1 MMECMKRAGRWI
13 EILAVLAVLFVN
25 SGLQQAEGK
34 ETVEGICRIAEQMR
48 PYLTDETFA
57 ADLWDLRELDLA
69 ETNVRCMEFTKFFFP
84 KMTEALLARPDVEAA
99 QKAFKESIR
108 KIEAVEKLSGGT
120 VFTLWSKSGF
130 LMVVPKF
137 YPDAA
142 LEAEVGSMLESY
154 PFYEPEDERTRRL
167 AELQKKSVVVK
178 QTGDAVLFFVSM
190 PSLTAYIKNFSELS
204 MRSETAG
211 ASESSG
217 PSESAD
223 PSEIPGQD
231 AENTRA
237 RDLAMLEELLESTAE
252 RPDIETVL
260 GRGNFGKTHTF
271 LLVVP
276 PEFREILKTMI
287 AGLDFENEKM
297 KGISGAE
304 LLALADSVLAVKIIR
319 DGVFDP
325 GQVRVEFE
333 SETESALALE
343 VLEKLIVSLLGANRP
358 AEKDGSSPLR
368 SDLAVFCR
376 TLFLPELQGNAL
388 KLDWEERG
396 TAAAEKYLR
405 ALARIG
411 EFQAKQRAELRKDP
425 EAEAQR
431 LRELLE
437 PWLTLQSTLV
447 VKLDLERVTPGIW
460 TASAAEELT
469 KAAPAFFGSEKG
481 KTALEQAFAVMGV
494 LEETSEKMREAGA
507 KEIFLILDL
516 SNYLIPA
523 RIVIPGMKLSG
534 EGRTDGIHAGT
545 LFSFESFCADC
556 MESVFPTLPELMS
569 DRVCVGDWQ
578 DAAVLLMKSD
588 NSISNADV
596 WNSFVDSHRKAEL
609 ENVRAA
615 LKYCTNSMLS
625 VIYRMTPVPAM
636 AINASLENAKAKY
649 EELGEEPPFFIPPGK
664 ILTNGLDAVTLS
676 VDPNFGTFSLN
687 ILGKNE
693 KSARNLLKLTELWR
707 EDLLRGIEA
716 AQKANQKNTGLS
728 EEDLLLA
735 RLAAEDYVDW
745 IFEFGRP
752 ICEGNRLYWDLSEN
766 ERALRMMKS
775 PFFKAAAIPSAVG
788 ICAGVMVPAFKAA
801 RENAQLWVQMES
813 NLMQCSTAARIAAMS
828 GYYPTAYTVDADGR
842 PMHSWRVH
850 LLPYLGQKE
859 LYEKIRLTEPW
870 DSEWNRQFHD
880 QCPEFYRLPADPDGS
895 RAVIGVVVG
904 DGCIFEPVVKAGQ
917 KGTRPADI
925 LDGDANTILF
935 IACRPCCWMDPNG
948 DLKLETLD
956 PKDFLTANGRAFAA
970 LADGNAGSIDPNA
983 DMEVWRNLFLMSD
996 EALNAI
1002 GEEDG
1007 TASAENSAPDAE
1019 TGETEAD
1026 VSEENEARIENG
1038 RVPDPVALPLP
1049 AGI

>member
-1 MMECMKRAGRWI
+1 MECMKRAGRWI
-13 EILAVLAVLFVN
+13 GVLAVLTVLLMN
-25 SGLQQAEGK
+25 SGLLRAEAMDTA
-34 ETVEGICRIAEQMR
+34 ERTCCIAEQMR

-57 ADLWDLRELDLA
+57 ADLWELRELDLA
-69 ETNVRCMEFTKFFFP
+69 ETNARSLEFTKFLFP

-99 QKAFKESIR
+99 QKAFGEAVR

-130 LMVVPKF
+130 LMVVPKLCR
-137 YPDAA
+137 DAA
-142 LEAEVGSMLESY
+142 LEAEVGSMLEDY

-167 AELQKKSVVVK
+167 VELQKKSVVVK
-178 QTGDAVLFFVSM
+178 QTEDAVLFFISM
-190 PSLTAYIKNFSELS
+190 SSLTAYIKNFSEHS
-204 MRSETAG
+204 VCSETAE
-211 ASESSG
+211 ALETAG
-217 PSESAD
+217 PSEF
-223 PSEIPGQD
+223 PGLNAED
-231 AENTRA
+231 ARV

-287 AGLDFENEKM
+287 AGLDFENEKL

-304 LLALADSVLAVKIIR
+304 LLTLADAVLAVKIIR
-319 DGVFDP
+319 DGFFDP

-333 SETESALALE
+333 SETESTLALQ
-343 VLEKLIVSLLGANRP
+343 VLEKLPAALFRTAEEQTVGEKEPLL
-358 AEKDGSSPLR
+358 
-368 SDLAVFCR
+368 SDLTAFCR
-376 TLFLPELQGNAL
+376 TLFFPELQGNAL
-388 KLDWEERG
+388 ELDWEEKG
-396 TAAAEKYLR
+396 SATVEKYLG
-405 ALARIG
+405 ALARIRD
-411 EFQAKQRAELRKDP
+411 FQAEQREEQRKDP

-447 VKLDLERVTPGIW
+447 VKLDLERVTPELW

-469 KAAPAFFGSEKG
+469 KAAPVFFGSEKG

-494 LEETSEKMREAGA
+494 LEKSCGKMREAGA
-507 KEIFLILDL
+507 KEVFLILDL

-523 RIVIPGMKLSG
+523 RIVIPGMKLTG

-556 MESVFPTLPELMS
+556 MDSVFPTLPELMS

-578 DAAVLLMKSD
+578 EAAVLLVKSD
-588 NSISNADV
+588 DSISNADV

-609 ENVRAA
+609 ENVSAA
-615 LKYCTNSMLS
+615 LKYCANSMLS

-636 AINASLENAKAKY
+636 AIKASLENAKAKY
-649 EELGEEPPFFIPPGK
+649 EELGEEPPFFVPPGK

-707 EDLLRGIEA
+707 EDLLRSIEA
-716 AQKANQKNTGLS
+716 AQKANQKEAGLS
-728 EEDLLLA
+728 EEELLLA

-775 PFFKAAAIPSAVG
+775 PFFKAAAVPSAVG

-813 NLMQCSTAARIAAMS
+813 NLIQCSTAARMAAMS
-828 GYYPTAYTVDADGR
+828 GHYPTAYTVDADGR

-870 DSEWNRQFHD
+870 DSEWNRQFHE
-880 QCPEFYRLPADPDGS
+880 QCPEFYRLPAEPDGS
-895 RAVIGVVVG
+895 QAVIGVVVG
-904 DGCIFEPVVKAGQ
+904 DGCIFEPVVKVGQ
-917 KGTRPADI
+917 KGIRPADI
-925 LDGDANTILF
+925 LDGEENTILF
-935 IACRPCCWMDPNG
+935 VACRPCCWMDPNG

-956 PKDFLTANGRAFAA
+956 PKDLLTANGRAFAA

-983 DMEVWRNLFLMSD
+983 DMEVWRNAFLTSD
-996 EALNAI
+996 EALNEL
-1002 GEEDG
+1002 GEENG
-1007 TASAENSAPDAE
+1007 TASAENSALDAE
-1019 TGETEAD
+1019 TEKTEAE
-1026 VSEENEARIENG
+1026 VSEEKEKRMENG
-1038 RVPDPVALPLP
+1038 RAPDPVALPLP
-1049 AGI
+1049 VGI